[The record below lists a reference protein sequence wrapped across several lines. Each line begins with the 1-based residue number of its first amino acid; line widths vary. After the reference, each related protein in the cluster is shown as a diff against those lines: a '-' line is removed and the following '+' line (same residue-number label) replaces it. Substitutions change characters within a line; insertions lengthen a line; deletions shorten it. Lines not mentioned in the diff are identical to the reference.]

1 MQIFRKICSL
11 FLRSS
16 WPEPRILDDF
26 HQIDTETRDA
36 LELLE
41 DVELGG
47 QGQDDGIDP
56 YKEQAEIARII
67 QNLSKGILRYL
78 KASES
83 APAGNFD
90 HQNATAQFPQDL
102 FRTSWSFPHFQK
114 LMHSSV
120 FCFWT
125 CGCMMAQATSL
136 CIDSHIFHPLFP
148 EIHCPFL

>member
-1 MQIFRKICSL
+1 MICSL

-47 QGQDDGIDP
+47 QGQNDGIDP
-56 YKEQAEIARII
+56 DKEQVEIVRII

-83 APAGNFD
+83 APASNSD
-90 HQNATAQFPQDL
+90 HQNATGQFPQDL
-102 FRTSWSFPHFQK
+102 FRTSW
-114 LMHSSV
+114 
-120 FCFWT
+120 
-125 CGCMMAQATSL
+125 
-136 CIDSHIFHPLFP
+136 
-148 EIHCPFL
+148 